1 MRTGLAVAALGSLV
15 MASGIMLAA
24 PPQTGQDRPG
34 QIGQA
39 RVFVENTGK
48 NQAVPVALQDAAL
61 STPLNVQIAGTPTVA
76 FAGPDDSPGMGLP
89 DRPDRGGTGRR
100 RRLVGRRGGR
110 VGSRR
115 HPVSG
120 FGCHDRR
127 LETATL
133 TRKGDRCD
141 TPA

>member
-76 FAGPDDSPGMGLP
+76 FAPTTVLQARMIRQAWDYRTVRIAAGQDVAGALSAAGADGWEVAGIQSADSAATIVVLK
-89 DRPDRGGTGRR
+89 RPR
-100 RRLVGRRGGR
+100 
-110 VGSRR
+110 
-115 HPVSG
+115 
-120 FGCHDRR
+120 
-127 LETATL
+127 
-133 TRKGDRCD
+133 
-141 TPA
+141 